1 MNVKD
6 LPDCTKCMLQR
17 VPANCVDLFHTLNA
31 CNTVKIARG
40 VKRPTKRL
48 CPSSRFYNIRRKA
61 YFLSLSHPENTAL
74 DNWLIAENIINLN
87 YPD

>member
-6 LPDCTKCMLQR
+6 LPDCTKCQLHR

-48 CPSSRFYNIRRKA
+48 CPSSRLYHTRRKA
-61 YFLSLSHPENTAL
+61 YFISLEYPHLSQLEH
-74 DNWLIAENIINLN
+74 WLLAEWVINRD
-87 YPD
+87 YE